1 MTVKVED
8 NGSADGHLNGSVSIG
23 IIVAE
28 AGAGAEGG
36 AEEEVL
42 GSSPVAM
49 EFNEDGL
56 SSFNRLKDGVTPTF
70 GDIVVRPDFVKIV
83 ADELIAGEIFNGAAE
98 IHNGPVLDVVIELGI
113 VRIFVNERVL
123 DVVWEIRIRY
133 YGVGAGGGYYSV
145 DCAAVPLF
153 MTI

>member
-8 NGSADGHLNGSVSIG
+8 NGRADGHLNGSVSIG

-42 GSSPVAM
+42 GSNPVAM

-56 SSFNRLKDGVTPTF
+56 SSFNRLKDGVTPTI

-83 ADELIAGEIFNGAAE
+83 ADELVAGEIFNGAAE
-98 IHNGPVLDVVIELGI
+98 IHNGPVLYVVIELGI
-113 VRIFVNERVL
+113 VRIFVNERVP
-123 DVVWEIRIRY
+123 DVVWEIRFRDD
-133 YGVGAGGGYYSV
+133 GVGAGGGYYSV